1 MKISPIRLGV
11 TLGVCFLLAA
21 GCAGLR
27 DKIGKTMSSEQPGP
41 VGEEVKSLTLFITA
55 GSLNLRAC
63 PGLNCQ
69 ILTTLKRG
77 EEVIKI
83 SQEGEWLK
91 VKVKAAK
98 TEGWVASRFVSSK
111 PPKPVVTSPPESAPS
126 KPQEEWATPEKE
138 APPQKEAAPQKEA
151 PPPPALPKED
161 FAK

>member
-1 MKISPIRLGV
+1 MKIASIRLGV
-11 TLGVCFLLAA
+11 TLGVCFFLAA

-27 DKIGKTMSSEQPGP
+27 DKIGKTLSTEQSGS
-41 VGEEVKSLTLFITA
+41 VGEEVKSITLFITA

-69 ILTTLKRG
+69 ILATLKRG

-91 VKVKAAK
+91 VKVKASK
-98 TEGWVASRFVSSK
+98 MEGWVSSRFVSSK
-111 PPKPVVTSPPESAPS
+111 PPKPVVPSSPESAPS
-126 KPQEEWATPEKE
+126 KPQEEWAAPEKE
-138 APPQKEAAPQKEA
+138 TPPQKEA

>member
-1 MKISPIRLGV
+1 MKIAPIRLGV
-11 TLGVCFLLAA
+11 TLVIGFFLAA

-27 DKIGKTMSSEQPGP
+27 DKIGKTLSTEQPGP

-91 VKVKAAK
+91 VRVKAGK
-98 TEGWVASRFVSSK
+98 IEGWVSSRFVSSK
-111 PPKPVVTSPPESAPS
+111 PPKPVVPSPHESAPS
-126 KPQEEWATPEKE
+126 KPQEEWATPQKE
-138 APPQKEAAPQKEA
+138 APPQKEAA
-151 PPPPALPKED
+151 PPPALPKED